1 VIEAFLCGTAAPA
14 VVLVAFGLSASV
26 PSSLCPSVPVTDIL
40 WGLAAFALGW
50 LAIEFAEGYEHLAV
64 NIRCACGRREM
75 RDVVCD
81 PQERDVLAGELSKLC
96 PWCAAANR
104 QSAVEVPDAAS

>member
-1 VIEAFLCGTAAPA
+1 MIESLLSLPPFLGATAVSA
-14 VVLVAFGLSASV
+14 VLSV

-50 LAIEFAEGYEHLAV
+50 LAINFAEAYEHMAV

-75 RDVVCD
+75 RDVLCA
-81 PQERDVLAGELSKLC
+81 PQDRAVLTAELTKLC
-96 PWCAAANR
+96 PRCAAANR
-104 QSAVEVPDAAS
+104 QSAVEVPHAAG